1 MSSLYKKHVYHVIF
15 FGGGKKQKK
24 KIFLSVPRV
33 NSPGTKDSEN
43 EYPGR
48 ANSEPSI

>member
-1 MSSLYKKHVYHVIF
+1 MRKSLQATCLPF
-15 FGGGKKQKK
+15 DLFLGGKETKEKK
-24 KIFLSVPRV
+24 FLSVPRV